1 MSVKGAKTIAEYA
14 IRSWL
19 KAQNFDMNYFN
30 LCMDGKEGILKDQ
43 AGESMVLVYDPDSR
57 SVYIKNNE

>member
-1 MSVKGAKTIAEYA
+1 MSVKGAKSIAEYA

-19 KAQNFDMNYFN
+19 KTQNFNMNYFK
-30 LCMDGKEGILKDQ
+30 LCMEGKEGTLKDQ